1 MKALKVRIYPNNEQV
16 DFLNQQFGAVRL
28 VYNKFLKII
37 SSQYKRHNTSLF
49 ANRDLKK
56 LLPIAK
62 KSRKYSWLSNY
73 DSISL
78 QQSCINLNKAYQNFF
93 KQQRLKKKGVKIS
106 NGNCYPVYK
115 KKHGAQSSYHCTSIK
130 VGDNWIKIPK
140 IRSKIKAKIH
150 RNINQDISSIT
161 ITRNK
166 TGKHFASIVFKE
178 LDSNCKKITDINE
191 NNVIGIDMGLSH
203 LLITSNKDKIDNPR
217 FLKLATRNIKRKQ
230 KNLSRAAKASK
241 NRAKAR
247 LLVAKAHEKLSNKR
261 NDFQHKL
268 SNTIVDDNQAIIVET
283 LKVKNMLKNKKLA
296 KHISDASWSS
306 FIQKLEYKAAKVGK
320 HLIKIDQWYPSS
332 KTCSNCNYKIGK
344 LDLQIRKWSC
354 PECDVEHD
362 RDINASLNIKNK
374 GIEIL
379 KAEGMSVS
387 AVGGLRKSA

>member
-37 SSQYKRHNTSLF
+37 SSQYKRHNKSLS
-49 ANRDLKK
+49 ANKDLKK

-78 QQSCINLNKAYQNFF
+78 QQSCINFHKAYQNFF
-93 KQQRLKKKGVKIS
+93 KQQKLKKKGVKIS
-106 NGNCYPVYK
+106 NGNSYPVYK
-115 KKHGAQSSYHCTSIK
+115 KKHRVQSSYHCTNIK

-178 LDSNCKKITDINE
+178 IGSNCKKITDISE

-203 LLITSNKDKIDNPR
+203 LLITSNRDKIDNPR
-217 FLKLATRNIKRKQ
+217 FLKLATRNIKTKQ
-230 KNLSRAAKASK
+230 KKLSRT
-241 NRAKAR
+241 
-247 LLVAKAHEKLSNKR
+247 AKAHEKLSNKR

-268 SNTIVDDNQAIIVET
+268 STTIVDDNQAIIVET

-306 FIQKLEYKAAKVGK
+306 LIQKLEYKAANVGK

-332 KTCSNCNYKIGK
+332 KTCSNCSYKIEK

-387 AVGGLRKSA
+387 AVGVLRKSA